1 MQLLGN
7 EKTLQETC
15 RVWGRWKQSRMEDK
29 KNAAP
34 EGQVQ
39 ELREKVKSLERSLV
53 WICVSLIVIA
63 VVVGFCFW
71 CIGIIIDAIVSFQ
84 NSVISFNERILSIN
98 EQVFVFI
105 DVLND
110 FLPRIN
116 ELLEQLK
123 LF

>member
-1 MQLLGN
+1 MG
-7 EKTLQETC
+7 C
-15 RVWGRWKQSRMEDK
+15 RMDFDPKGIEK
-29 KNAAP
+29 KNAAL

-39 ELREKVKSLERSLV
+39 ELQRKVKGLERSLV
-53 WICVSLIVIA
+53 LVCIGLIVAA
-63 VVVGFCFW
+63 VSVGFCFW
-71 CIGIIIDAIVSFQ
+71 RVSSSLGAIVDFQ
-84 NSVISFNERILSIN
+84 NSAISFNEQILAVN
-98 EQVFVFI
+98 EQVSVFI